1 MKVLLVGKNS
11 LQARLRRH
19 KKRAGRDQSPQTVS
33 ARSLLLAASSLALRQ
48 GAVVALL
55 AVQRPENVGEHF
67 FLGCGGL
74 EVHGIP

>member
-1 MKVLLVGKNS
+1 MKLLLVGKNS
-11 LQARLRRH
+11 SQASPRRH

-33 ARSLLLAASSLALRQ
+33 ARSLLLAPPLALRQ

-55 AVQRPENVGEHF
+55 TVQRPENVGEHF

>member
-19 KKRAGRDQSPQTVS
+19 KKRAGRDSHHRLSRPALFYSPP
-33 ARSLLLAASSLALRQ
+33 LALRQ